1 MKNLLIEFNNNQ
13 ILFSVVEYDNELNY
27 KIIHTEIVTTKFIE
41 NSKIHNLENVS
52 KLIIET
58 LLKIET
64 KFDQTFKSANLLLDH
79 ENLSCINISGFKKLN
94 GAQVTKENISF
105 ILNNLKGLITEN
117 ETDKTIIHIFNTS
130 FNLDGNQIENLPIG
144 LFGEFYVHTLSFILM
159 NKFDHK
165 NIISL
170 LRKCN
175 IELKRVVIKSFVE
188 GIEIIKKKEENK
200 SFLKILV
207 KKNKIKLNLFENSSL
222 TFSESFSFGSDIILR
237 DICKVCSLN
246 YEIVNNIIQENTF
259 DDFMNKNDE
268 KYLDKKYFKNSNFR
282 KISYPHICEIICA
295 RINELSDIIFNKN
308 INLKEKK
315 QTKIFLEIEDPIA
328 FNSLK
333 RTYKKFILSDKIEL
347 VERKNHNEHQLNHL
361 NCIEIVSKGWDKEAI
376 PISHSKK
383 SLIARIFSSL
393 FN

>member
-188 GIEIIKKKEENK
+188 GIEIIKKKK
-200 SFLKILV
+200 KI
-207 KKNKIKLNLFENSSL
+207 NLF
-222 TFSESFSFGSDIILR
+222 
-237 DICKVCSLN
+237 
-246 YEIVNNIIQENTF
+246 
-259 DDFMNKNDE
+259 
-268 KYLDKKYFKNSNFR
+268 
-282 KISYPHICEIICA
+282 
-295 RINELSDIIFNKN
+295 
-308 INLKEKK
+308 
-315 QTKIFLEIEDPIA
+315 
-328 FNSLK
+328 
-333 RTYKKFILSDKIEL
+333 
-347 VERKNHNEHQLNHL
+347 
-361 NCIEIVSKGWDKEAI
+361 
-376 PISHSKK
+376 
-383 SLIARIFSSL
+383 
-393 FN
+393 